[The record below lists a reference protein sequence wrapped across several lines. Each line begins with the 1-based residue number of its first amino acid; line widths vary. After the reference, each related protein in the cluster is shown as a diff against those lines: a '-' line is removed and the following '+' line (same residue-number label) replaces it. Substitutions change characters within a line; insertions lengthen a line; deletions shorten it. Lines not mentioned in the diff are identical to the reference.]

1 MGMTADV
8 EGLHIDDY
16 DGTAGTEYLGA
27 CFCPHCTKA
36 FAEFLRTK
44 VSPQRLKE
52 CGVTSPDGFDYG
64 AYLKGRGFTK
74 IADFNRVIFGSPV
87 NLGPEYLRFQYS
99 RAAEFVGDVRKYAE
113 QIVGHPLLL
122 SVNAGVSDPKNLFVA
137 PYVSYFCGEVNHGT
151 EELAWGPKTN
161 RDLEPVWSFKLAD
174 AIGRFQA
181 CTGSGGDWAYVDA
194 QKMPGLVR
202 MWIAQDYAFG
212 HSLMAPVRQ
221 WAYTKEKGTHWYQSQ
236 PEDYAHLYRFVRR
249 NSKLFDDY
257 DAVGLI
263 GLVYSNAAARRSV
276 SEVREV
282 CLWLASKSLPF
293 ELALAGDD
301 WLDARIT
308 PQTLSKYRAVV
319 VAEPTLLEGEQKLR
333 T

>member
-151 EELAWGPKTN
+151 EELAWGPKRIATLS
-161 RDLEPVWSFKLAD
+161 RC
-174 AIGRFQA
+174 GRSNWPMRSAAFRPA
-181 CTGSGGDWAYVDA
+181 PDRAATGRTST
-194 QKMPGLVR
+194 P
-202 MWIAQDYAFG
+202 
-212 HSLMAPVRQ
+212 
-221 WAYTKEKGTHWYQSQ
+221 
-236 PEDYAHLYRFVRR
+236 
-249 NSKLFDDY
+249 
-257 DAVGLI
+257 
-263 GLVYSNAAARRSV
+263 RRS
-276 SEVREV
+276 R
-282 CLWLASKSLPF
+282 ASCGCGS
-293 ELALAGDD
+293 
-301 WLDARIT
+301 RRTT
-308 PQTLSKYRAVV
+308 PSATR
-319 VAEPTLLEGEQKLR
+319 
-333 T
+333 